1 MTEHTP
7 TPDADISNEQIVAGL
22 TRRDLAGW
30 TRRDVMEAAAVLLSQ
45 VHDVDVHHYSDG
57 PPAWLYDQP
66 TEDAAQTVLAL
77 TDHLTTTAQAAATAV
92 RASLARRDWL
102 LTGRP
107 LRCLACDEGIDPTL
121 EERRVCRGAA
131 EHAVCHLEDTKAEDA
146 DRAFTV
152 TEAERAAHLEERN
165 RTGGPRPNDLVDLIY
180 PDGHTIEAIWEAT
193 PDGRGAARANEYRG
207 GLIDL
212 ADVVRIE
219 ILDLAEDAGT
229 TLPDGHPVDYTW
241 IRAAAPCAACQR
253 PLAEAPAVWD
263 AGYVVHQHCIPP
275 TSQPLDP
282 Q

>member
-1 MTEHTP
+1 MNEHTP
-7 TPDADISNEQIVAGL
+7 TAGASGEQIAEGL
-22 TRRDLAGW
+22 TRQDVAAW
-30 TRRDVMEAAAVLLSQ
+30 TRRDVMEAAAVLLGQ
-45 VHDVDVHHYSDG
+45 VHDIDFHHYSDG
-57 PPAWLYDQP
+57 ATAWLYDLP
-66 TEDAAQTVLAL
+66 TEDAAQMFLDL
-77 TDHLTTTAQAAATAV
+77 TDRLTTTAQAAATAV
-92 RASLARRDWL
+92 RASLARREWL

-180 PDGHTIEAIWEAT
+180 PDGHRVEAIWEIT
-193 PDGRGAARANEYRG
+193 PDGQGAARAHEYRG
-207 GLIDL
+207 GLLDL
-212 ADVVRIE
+212 TGVVRIE
-219 ILDLAEDAGT
+219 IVDLAEDAGT

-241 IRAAAPCAACQR
+241 IRAGAPCAACHR

-275 TSQPLDP
+275 TTDPAQDP